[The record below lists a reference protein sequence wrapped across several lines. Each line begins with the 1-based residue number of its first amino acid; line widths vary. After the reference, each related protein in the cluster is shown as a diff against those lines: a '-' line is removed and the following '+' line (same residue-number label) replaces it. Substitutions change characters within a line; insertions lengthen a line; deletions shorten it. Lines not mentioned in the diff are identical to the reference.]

1 MTTTRTKT
9 PLVGWAI
16 LVQSSNRTPS
26 VTRSVLARRPLP
38 TAFPGRSGR
47 GSSLTYSSSVSS
59 SAGVCG
65 SGDAGE
71 STSGGRLSN
80 STSDDAGGGV
90 VLSHS
95 TSRPSMF

>member
-1 MTTTRTKT
+1 MTTRTKS

-26 VTRSVLARRPLP
+26 VTRSVLAKRPLP
-38 TAFPGRSGR
+38 TAFPGRPGR
-47 GSSLTYSSSVSS
+47 GSSLRTHHRCRHRQVFV
-59 SAGVCG
+59 GRVMPVNPIV
-65 SGDAGE
+65 
-71 STSGGRLSN
+71 SGGRLSN
-80 STSDDAGGGV
+80 STSDDAGGGD